1 MLNDALRKHM
11 KNYESEKD
19 FVNTVLQ
26 SFYVDDFSG
35 GKNSVEEA
43 FELFKRLKI
52 RFLERFF
59 TLENGEQIILN

>member
-1 MLNDALRKHM
+1 MMLLENT
-11 KNYESEKD
+11 NYESEKD